1 MLSHWV
7 GGWGNHCWS
16 VGGQCSLPSLVFVIL
31 EQQCSG
37 EMVSN
42 QFNVKCRNKSFRQ
55 NGFISEDDV
64 CKYNQFR
71 MASFSNWRFI
81 PPSSS
86 SGYGHDGHGGHG
98 GLKSNQAHTVVL
110 DHLPIHP
117 NELKVKIFI
126 RPPIKYIN
134 DKDSYIGN
142 KKIENPPSLSRAAFR
157 TAPRRDYTRTPL
169 VTAAT
174 VWQPHGQTLAHKYT
188 M

>member
-1 MLSHWV
+1 MYFYTLLIMYLCIEGWSSMRAVSLLLSSRNLLMLLSTNVSLWPCVQCSVETVGALLMLSHWV

-55 NGFISEDDV
+55 NGFISKDDL
-64 CKYNQFR
+64 CQYNQFR

-98 GLKSNQAHTVVL
+98 GLKSNQAVL

-117 NELKVKIFI
+117 N
-126 RPPIKYIN
+126 
-134 DKDSYIGN
+134 
-142 KKIENPPSLSRAAFR
+142 
-157 TAPRRDYTRTPL
+157 
-169 VTAAT
+169 
-174 VWQPHGQTLAHKYT
+174 
-188 M
+188 